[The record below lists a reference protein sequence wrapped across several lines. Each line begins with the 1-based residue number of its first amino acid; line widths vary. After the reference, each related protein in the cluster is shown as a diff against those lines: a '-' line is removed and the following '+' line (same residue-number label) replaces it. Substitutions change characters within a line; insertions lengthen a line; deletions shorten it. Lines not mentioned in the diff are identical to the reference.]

1 MGIVKQNFNLKKN
14 FQLYKPK
21 EITPKL
27 NMPDY
32 VSENLQLLVRFETS
46 TKLNLVANDGTLMIQ
61 EENEADTEIHF
72 ALFESEMD
80 QYELNLLKMFK
91 KTVKKMT
98 NPGIKFGP
106 WVMVDF
112 DHYLKGNPLV

>member
-1 MGIVKQNFNLKKN
+1 MTEHWWSRQKQ
-14 FQLYKPK
+14 
-21 EITPKL
+21 E
-27 NMPDY
+27 
-32 VSENLQLLVRFETS
+32 
-46 TKLNLVANDGTLMIQ
+46 GQ

-80 QYELNLLKMFK
+80 QDELNLLKMFK

-112 DHYLKGNPLV
+112 DHYLKGNPLVWTKSILFNFLRIFTFA